1 MQWIKNQYSH
11 LIGKKAELLACEY
24 LQKRGLSLVC
34 KNYRCRSGEI
44 DLIMK
49 EQDQLVF
56 VEVKYRTNKDFGL
69 ALEYFHLHKRKKFE
83 RAVSH
88 YFHEKRLNPTLIDH
102 RIDLVAIDNTDIQW
116 LKSV

>member
-1 MQWIKNQYSH
+1 MQWIKNRYSH
-11 LIGKKAELLACEY
+11 LVGKKAEQQASEY
-24 LQKRGLSLVC
+24 LQQQGLSLVC
-34 KNYRCRSGEI
+34 ENYRCRSGEI

-56 VEVKYRTNKDFGL
+56 VEVKYRTNTDFGH

-83 RAVSH
+83 KAVSH
-88 YFHEKRLNPTLIDH
+88 YLHEQRLNPTLIDH
-102 RIDLVAIDNTDIQW
+102 RIDLVAIENTDIQW